1 VDYSINPAVWSRA
14 FPIPCDITDKHI
26 KMCSGVALKCLLLIL
41 RSPDE
46 YGSIEA
52 LAKKLGQP
60 NSEIADA
67 LNYWKEQGIIFKA
80 ESGAIPILKA
90 VEKAEPAAPVI
101 KPAAAEP
108 VISTTAAVAPRPRFP
123 RDEALALINDD
134 ATLHSLQAELQAVL
148 GKPLTSADN
157 DVLVALY
164 SFYGLSAHYIL
175 SLVHYCTAIGKR
187 GMAYAEKVAVSWIN
201 DGIDERNVDT
211 HIDKLYN
218 RRTNEGIVRHTF
230 GIKDRNLTSKEK
242 DYISSWFDLMGFD
255 ISIIQYAYEITVD
268 RTGKT
273 AFGYIN
279 KILSDW
285 CSKGVKTLADAK
297 NEAASRTIENSAS
310 NTPIAAA
317 SDDRDQKILEQFM
330 KN

>member
-1 VDYSINPAVWSRA
+1 VDYSINPAIWSRA

-46 YGSIEA
+46 YGSVEA

-60 NSEIADA
+60 NGEIADA
-67 LNYWKEQGIIFKA
+67 LNYWEEQGIIFKA
-80 ESGAIPILKA
+80 ESGNVPVLKS
-90 VEKAEPAAPVI
+90 VEKSEPTAPIV

-108 VISTTAAVAPRPRFP
+108 VISSSTAVAPRPRFP

-134 ATLHSLQAELQAVL
+134 LILHSLQAELQSVL

-201 DGIDERNVDT
+201 EGIDEKNVDN
-211 HIDKLYN
+211 HIDKLYT
-218 RRTNEGIVRHTF
+218 RRTNEGIVRHAF
-230 GIKDRNLTSKEK
+230 GINDRNLTSKEK
-242 DYISSWFDLMGFD
+242 DFISSWFDLMGFD

-273 AFGYIN
+273 AFSYIN

-297 NEAASRTIENSAS
+297 KEAASRIIESSAS
-310 NTPIAAA
+310 NAPAAA
-317 SDDRDQKILEQFM
+317 SSYDRDQKILEQFM